1 MILQI
6 TRQWIGGY
14 DSAQIDMKTSY
25 VFTAETRNASDYV
38 KHRLEYK
45 LNVYTRLANRSK
57 WFYYIVATCSLVSA
71 ALVPVLILKQE
82 YKDWATGLSLIVTI
96 LIGIQRIFHPREHWR
111 NYDMISA
118 MLRREEMAYSTKSG
132 DYAKIA
138 DSDRLNLLVNRIE
151 KLITQEREE
160 TIIMRTTDFRES
172 ETETRVQ
179 SASDKG

>member
-1 MILQI
+1 M
-6 TRQWIGGY
+6 
-14 DSAQIDMKTSY
+14 
-25 VFTAETRNASDYV
+25 
-38 KHRLEYK
+38 
-45 LNVYTRLANRSK
+45 
-57 WFYYIVATCSLVSA
+57 
-71 ALVPVLILKQE
+71 PVLILKQE

-96 LIGIQRIFHPREHWR
+96 LIGIRRIFHPREHWR

-118 MLRREEMAYSTKSG
+118 MLRREEMTYSTKSG